1 VDVTPFGAAAPTLTA
16 AFIWLYDHIVRAEPI
31 FREKRMLLNRATGDV
46 AVAELKI
53 WNVPRSRDYPRG
65 RKFSLFL
72 VAGGG
77 VVVGIDNHKPKGP
90 HLHLGSR
97 ELPYLFRDEASLVAD
112 FWDLARKAGFEP

>member
-1 VDVTPFGAAAPTLTA
+1 MK
-16 AFIWLYDHIVRAEPI
+16 AEPL
-31 FREKRMLLNRATGDV
+31 FKEKRLLLNRVTGDA

-53 WNVPRSRDYPRG
+53 WSVPRSDDYPLG

-72 VAGGG
+72 VTSGE

-90 HLHLGSR
+90 HLHLGNQ
-97 ELPYLFRDEASLVAD
+97 ELPYLYRNQRSLLAD